1 MIHVTHTLAG
11 LMGYVLASMTLGVL
25 GYANVYQNSSLISNE
40 FLRRLKNTLAFTM
53 SINRQYS
60 ALFARSGTK
69 PGVTINLRKPPNFSG
84 RRGQRANPEG
94 ISDQVV
100 PLTINTQYGQDV
112 AISSQEEALN
122 LQDYANQVTQPAVD
136 KIGNMVDSDGLA
148 LYVDVPYFVG
158 TPGTMPT
165 DNYTFIN
172 AGTILSDNAVPR
184 TKDRFAVVNPTMEGK
199 LLNTQATQFNAQ
211 VDIAEQNRTGAMGRA
226 FGLNF
231 AMDQNVT
238 AHTVGALGG
247 TPLVN
252 VAGGVAEGAT
262 SVVLD
267 GASNSI
273 TSWVRRGDIVTFAS
287 SNAVN
292 PQSKINL
299 GYKRTFAIAQDAS
312 SDGSGNVTIYLT
324 EAIRATGPYQ
334 NVTARPADNDA
345 VQTFGAVSTY
355 AAKVSAQCLA
365 YHKDFITF
373 ATVDLYIPRGVEMAS
388 RAQSTDLNL
397 SCRHVRYYDGRED
410 QLVDRYDCL
419 GGWKVLRSEMAVR
432 ICG

>member
-1 MIHVTHTLAG
+1 MTQVHLATLI
-11 LMGYVLASMTLGVL
+11 ASLLSSVVVFGMA
-25 GYANVYQNSSLISNE
+25 ANSYQNSSLISNE
-40 FLRRLKNTLAFTM
+40 FLRRLKNTLSFTM
-53 SINRQYS
+53 SINRQYNK
-60 ALFARSGTK
+60 LFQTSGTK
-69 PGVTINLRKPPNFSG
+69 PGVTVNLRKPPNFSG

-94 ISDQVV
+94 INDQTV

-122 LQDYANQVTQPAVD
+122 LQDYAEQVMQPAID
-136 KIGNMVDSDGLA
+136 KIANMIDADGLA
-148 LYVDVPYFVG
+148 LYYEIPYFVG

-172 AGTILSDNAVPR
+172 AGTILSDNAVPTGKAR
-184 TKDRFAVVNPTMEGK
+184 YAVVNPTMEGK
-199 LLNTQATQFNAQ
+199 LVNTQATQFNNQQA
-211 VDIAEQNRTGAMGRA
+211 ISEQNREGAIGRA
-226 FGLNF
+226 FGLSF
-231 AMDQNVT
+231 AMDQNVATHT
-238 AHTVGALGG
+238 AGALGG

-267 GASNSI
+267 GGSNSI
-273 TSWVRRGDIVTFAS
+273 TGYFKKGDSITFAS
-287 SNAVN
+287 SFGCN
-292 PQSKINL
+292 PQSKVNV
-299 GYKRTFAIAQDAS
+299 GYLKPFAVAADAN
-312 SDGSGNVTIYLT
+312 SDGSGNITVYLT

-345 VQTFGAVSTY
+345 VKTFGAVSTY
-355 AAKVSAQCLA
+355 AGKATPQCLA

-388 RAQSTDLNL
+388 RANSGDLNL
-397 SCRHVRYYDGRED
+397 SVRHIRYYDGRED
-410 QLVDRYDCL
+410 QLVDRFDVL
-419 GGWKVLRSEMAVR
+419 GGWKVLRPEMAIR